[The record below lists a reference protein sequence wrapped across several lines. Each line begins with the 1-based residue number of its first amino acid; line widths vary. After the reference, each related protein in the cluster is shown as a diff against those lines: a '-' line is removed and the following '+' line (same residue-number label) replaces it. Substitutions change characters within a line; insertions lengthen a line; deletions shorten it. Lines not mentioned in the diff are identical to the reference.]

1 MKNKI
6 KRITL
11 LTILILITLIVLI
24 LTLNATRKM
33 QKALNE
39 EAQAIYTTIIGDETV
54 DITNA
59 VAENANIP
67 TISAGMIPVKWD
79 GTYWT
84 LATKDDINWY
94 NYSNGQPAY
103 IMLNDGIYQSELVQD
118 MTGKKLAKDYIGAQ
132 IRVNEL
138 GTIYMWLPRYAYNEE
153 EILYIKQGYSV
164 AGTWK
169 IPELFTYEAEKAD
182 FSLAGVWI
190 EYSPLANSNEVTTKI
205 NNMTG
210 EDNQYGFIA
219 NTKSIIMTETELTA
233 IEKYYDKLTANIV
246 GGGVVADPL
255 IDTTNLNRT
264 IIKIIN
270 TNQTEPIKGTVTLN
284 ADDLTINIEVT
295 HRKNTISKI
304 VDLKGRILSQNS
316 TIAIDSKLL
325 GNGTYKYL
333 IIDNAGN
340 IKELVVKVTGLK
352 IYIIPNLE
360 RLKEFRNEVNAGNNF
375 SGITVIQTADIQ
387 MNEGKYTINE
397 ETGEITFA
405 EDAEQWEPIGD
416 NSIANSSFYGTY
428 EGNGHKISGIY
439 INDETLTNVG
449 MFGYLKGSVKNL
461 NIMESYIVGKTNVGG
476 IAGSATNLIE
486 NCSNYATIGAL
497 NGYAGGICG
506 SGSRIKIIGCYNA
519 GKITSSGSFAG
530 GICGHG
536 FKSITNCYN
545 VGEVSVSSSYAGGIC
560 GYVNNTSS
568 EIRNCYNY
576 GNISGNE
583 SVAGVIGEGFEM
595 DIIEN
600 CYNVGSITGIKNNI
614 AGINGYT
621 YYTKQINNCYNI
633 GNIKGNNCISG
644 ILGYVYNSGIEINS
658 CYNKGNISGVE
669 YSGGILACSRSSVKI
684 KSSYNRGK
692 ISGTKRVGG
701 ISGYQVYATSGG
713 GSSYDHSTMVK
724 CYNLG
729 EVIGSG
735 YAGGC
740 SGEYNGNGSAV
751 FSQNYNIG
759 VVSGT
764 NYIGGIVGYKASRYS
779 TISKCFYEKNTATY
793 GVGAAGT
800 SGNNDGCT
808 STTIENIIS
817 YITALDEYKADEYS
831 INEGLPILSWQTD
844 NDKLNLIN
852 GDNAFVEDT
861 EGINNGYPILAWQSK
876 TAE

>member
-1 MKNKI
+1 MKSKI
-6 KRITL
+6 KKITI
-11 LTILILITLIVLI
+11 LTILIILLI
-24 LTLNATRKM
+24 LILILNTTKRIS
-33 QKALNE
+33 KAPSE
-39 EAQAIYTTIIGDETV
+39 QAQAIYTTTIGDETV
-54 DITNA
+54 EITNA
-59 VAENANIP
+59 VAENTNIP

-79 GTYWT
+79 GAYWT
-84 LATKDDINWY
+84 LVTKDDINWY
-94 NYSNGQPAY
+94 NYSSGQPAY

-132 IRVNEL
+132 IQVNEL

-153 EILYIKQGYSV
+153 GEILYIKQGYSV
-164 AGTWK
+164 AGTWTM
-169 IPELFTYEAEKAD
+169 PEIFTYETEKVD

-190 EYSPLANSNEVTTKI
+190 EYSQIANGNEVTTKI

-210 EDNQYGFIA
+210 EDNKYGFIA
-219 NTKSIIMTETELTA
+219 NTKSVAMTATDQTV
-233 IEKYYDKLTANIV
+233 IQKYVDKLTAKIV
-246 GGGVVADPL
+246 GVDVLDTPL

-264 IIKIIN
+264 ILKIIN
-270 TNQTEPIKGTVTLN
+270 TSQTEPIKGTVTLN

-461 NIMESYIVGKTNVGG
+461 NIMESYIVGKNDVGG

-497 NGYAGGICG
+497 NGNAGGICG
-506 SGSRIKIIGCYNA
+506 SGSGIKIIGCYNA

-530 GICGHG
+530 GICGYG
-536 FKSITNCYN
+536 LKSITNCYN
-545 VGEVSVSSSYAGGIC
+545 VGEVSVSSYYAGGIC

-583 SVAGVIGEGFEM
+583 YVAGVIGQGFQM

-633 GNIKGNNCISG
+633 GNIKGNNYISG

-658 CYNKGNISGVE
+658 CYNKGNIGGVE
-669 YSGGILACSRSSVKI
+669 YCGGILACSRSSVKI

-740 SGEYNGNGSAV
+740 SGEYHGNGSAV

-764 NYIGGIVGYKASRYS
+764 NYIGGIVGYKASIYS

-817 YITALDEYKADEYS
+817 YITALNEYKTDEYF
-831 INEGLPILSWQTD
+831 INNGFPILSWQTD

-852 GDNAFVEDT
+852 GDKAFVDDINV
-861 EGINNGYPILAWQSK
+861 INNGYPLLAWQVEMEK
-876 TAE
+876 